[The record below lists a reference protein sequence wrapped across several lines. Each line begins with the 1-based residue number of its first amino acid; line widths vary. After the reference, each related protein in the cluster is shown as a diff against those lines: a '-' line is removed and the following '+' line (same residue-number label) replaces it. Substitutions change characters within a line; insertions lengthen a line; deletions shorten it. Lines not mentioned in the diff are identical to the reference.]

1 MKKGRMNMF
10 AKDSAKPLMPVV
22 PGVRRKTLAV
32 GEHSLMTK
40 FVLEFGSELP
50 VHKHPHEQIGFLLSG
65 RLILTIGEESCD
77 MEPGDSWAIP
87 GDVEHSAKVIERAE
101 AIEVF
106 TPVRQ
111 DYL

>member
-1 MKKGRMNMF
+1 MF
-10 AKDSAKPLMPVV
+10 VKDSAKPLLPIV
-22 PGVRRKTLAV
+22 PGVKRKTLAV

-40 FVLEFGSELP
+40 FVLESGSELP
-50 VHKHPHEQIGFLLSG
+50 VHKHPHEQVGYLISG
-65 RLILTIGEESCD
+65 RLILTVGGDSCE

-87 GDVEHSAKVIERAE
+87 GDVEHGAQVIELAE

-106 TPVRQ
+106 YPVRL